1 MTDTGHTLPNPDD
14 LLMGGGAPTCSFP
27 EIGTTWKG
35 EVVDKRTEQQRDFD
49 TGKPLTWDDGNPR
62 LQVVITLQTDERD
75 PKIAG
80 DDGRRRLFVKGQM
93 LSAVRKAVSD
103 AGAPTVELGG
113 TLAVQ
118 YTGDGEASRRGMNPP
133 KHFVAQYR
141 APVAQVAAG
150 DLL

>member
-1 MTDTGHTLPNPDD
+1 MTMLPDPDD
-14 LLMGGGAPTCSFP
+14 LLMGGGAPTCTFP

-35 EVVDKRTEQQRDFD
+35 QVVDKRTEQQRDFD
-49 TGKPLTWDDGNPR
+49 SGKPLTWDDGNPR

-93 LSAVRKAVSD
+93 LAAIRKAVSD
-103 AGAPTVELGG
+103 AGAQTVEIGG

-118 YTGDGEASRRGMNPP
+118 YSGDGEPTRRGMNPP
-133 KHFVAQYR
+133 KQYT
-141 APVAQVAAG
+141 AAYKPPVAAVGVG

>member
-1 MTDTGHTLPNPDD
+1 MTNMLPDPDE
-14 LLMGGGAPTCSFP
+14 LLMGGGAPTCTFP

-49 TGKPLTWDDGNPR
+49 TGKPLTWDDGSPR

-93 LSAVRKAVSD
+93 LNAIRKAVSD
-103 AGAPTVELGG
+103 AGAKTVEIGG

-118 YTGDGEASRRGMNPP
+118 YTSDGEPSRKGMNPP
-133 KHFVAQYR
+133 KQYT
-141 APVAQVAAG
+141 AAYKPPVAAVAPG